1 MAKSIAVVKGTIA
14 ELADNTLISGVK
26 LSVTEW
32 SVITRFLQAARM
44 ARIVGEQKPDSG
56 KGRTSKVW
64 SVDAKIELNIG
75 SVL

>member
-1 MAKSIAVVKGTIA
+1 MAKSTAVVKGTIA
-14 ELADNTLISGVK
+14 ELADNTLIAGVK

-32 SVITRFLQAARM
+32 SVITRFLQAAGR

-64 SVDAKIELNIG
+64 SVDARVELNIG
-75 SVL
+75 AVS